1 MQITFNLNESDFAE
15 LQPLLRQKLT
25 NLSSF
30 YTKIDRKKYGSK
42 YMKF

>member
-1 MQITFNLNESDFAE
+1 MQTTFKLNESDFAE

-30 YTKIDRKKYGSK
+30 YIKIDRKKGRRGI
-42 YMKF
+42 